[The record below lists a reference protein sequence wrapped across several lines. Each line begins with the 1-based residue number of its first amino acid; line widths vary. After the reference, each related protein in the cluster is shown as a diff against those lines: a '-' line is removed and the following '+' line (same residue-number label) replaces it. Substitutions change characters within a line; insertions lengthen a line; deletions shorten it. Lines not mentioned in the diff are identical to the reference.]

1 MTVDEFYKK
10 VSADKE
16 RRGGL
21 EAQIK
26 TLLQQVSDL
35 ESAAGAAAAAGD
47 TAAYKARLQEKADAE
62 TDLFVKRTCLDN
74 FKPSVTPD
82 DAKTAWGNY
91 AAGYNAALK
100 KALAAFE
107 EKKAALLKAYSDM
120 VDSQRAALAIREDL
134 SAAVGASAESFK
146 MDCIPAM
153 SRYDLP
159 GALKLSGFN
168 CPDPDACYYLACRA
182 AENNVNYAASVIN
195 SAPDPEHVKV
205 WNTVVNHKS
214 KNTF

>member
-1 MTVDEFYKK
+1 MTVDEFNKRIT
-10 VSADKE
+10 ADKE

-91 AAGYNAALK
+91 VTGYNAALK
-100 KALAAFE
+100 KALAAYTD
-107 EKKAALLKAYSDM
+107 KKAELLKMYSDM
-120 VDSQRAALAIREDL
+120 VDLQRSALAIRESL
-134 SAAVGASAESFK
+134 CAAVGLAVNSMT
-146 MDCIPAM
+146 MD
-153 SRYDLP
+153 YLP
-159 GALKLSGFN
+159 CKNGIDAKGALRLGETGN
-168 CPDPDACYYLACRA
+168 RCIDPDAVYYLSDYVIR
-182 AENNVNYAASVIN
+182 NNVENPALHGVQN
-195 SAPDPEHVKV
+195 PEIDRVV
-205 WNTVVNHKS
+205 NTVVIHHS
-214 KNTF
+214 